1 MDRNNGVGDQGN
13 RRGGGDVTPRPRR
26 AFLGWLGTGSL
37 VAAVVRSASAEE
49 PRPTSRLPEEEA
61 PPNRF
66 GGERAALASVADQ
79 EWDLSWVEKLT
90 APHKA
95 VFDSP
100 GVGEG
105 MALYRAIGWCK
116 QYNKVFGT
124 ARSDMNPVL
133 VYRHESIP
141 LVMDDSYWQTFHAG
155 KAVKMKNDRTKKW
168 YTNNPIL
175 AVPPDTPPQWADFDL
190 QHFQADGGI
199 VLACNMAFA
208 DVVTDYQDKFKLK
221 RPDARTEALK
231 HLLPGVILQPSGI
244 FAVLRAQEAGCDYVM
259 AS

>member
-1 MDRNNGVGDQGN
+1 MDRDDEIGN
-13 RRGGGDVTPRPRR
+13 PGSHRRGGDVTPRPRR
-26 AFLGWLGTGSL
+26 AFLGWLGAASL
-37 VAAVVRSASAEE
+37 LAAAVRPASGEE
-49 PRPTSRLPEEEA
+49 PPSDPGFPDGDALPRRLGA
-61 PPNRF
+61 
-66 GGERAALASVADQ
+66 EREALASTADQ
-79 EWDLSWVEKLT
+79 DWDLSWIEKLT

-116 QYNKVFGT
+116 QYNKVLGT
-124 ARSDMNPVL
+124 PRSDMNPVL
-133 VYRHESIP
+133 VYRHEAIP
-141 LVMDDSYWQTFHAG
+141 LVMDDSYWETFHAG
-155 KAVKMKNDRTKKW
+155 KRVKMKNETSGKW
-168 YTNNPIL
+168 YTTNPVL
-175 AVPPDTPPQWADFDL
+175 SVPPDTPPQWADFDL

-208 DVVTDYQDKFKLK
+208 DVVTEYQDRGKLK
-221 RPDARTEALK
+221 REDARKEALQ

-244 FAVLRAQEAGCDYVM
+244 FAVLRAQESGCQYVM